1 MLKRTP
7 LLAFIIAG
15 IMTLLI
21 ALLFQEEDRSF
32 TTGQTVIF
40 YFFSFFPS
48 MGIAMLF
55 DPFPKKIKEMYLKI
69 NFYIQEENP
78 EDQVAKVLKE
88 ELEGKN

>member
-7 LLAFIIAG
+7 ILALLIAG
-15 IMTLLI
+15 IMSLLI
-21 ALLFQEEDRSF
+21 VIIFQDNSRPF
-32 TTGQTVIF
+32 TQGQILML

-55 DPFPKKIKEMYLKI
+55 DPYPAMVKKRYLKI

-78 EDQVAKVLKE
+78 EDQVAKVMQE
-88 ELEGKN
+88 EKEGKN